1 MAARRR
7 GPTLDFSVP
16 KLAVFVACEK
26 ALIDQDNNNVSLITL
41 LQDVKAQVP
50 QSADNENE
58 YQQRIALIDP
68 SADRSI

>member
-1 MAARRR
+1 
-7 GPTLDFSVP
+7 VP